1 MDPIDALMHEH
12 RMIERLMNVLNESI
26 RRVEAGAEVDVDL
39 FEKSIDF
46 IKNFADRCHH
56 MKEEG
61 ELFSIFAQKGI
72 PDEGG
77 PIGMMLKEHHIGRD
91 YVRGMD
97 DGLRRYRAGDKS
109 QAKVLTQNAKGYIDL
124 LSQHI
129 MKEDNILYP
138 MGNRLL
144 SNADR
149 KKLSSRFEEIET
161 VEMGGGVHEKYHHL
175 VDDLENRIGLV
186 QD

>member
-1 MDPIDALMHEH
+1 MDPIESLMHEH
-12 RMIERLMNVLNESI
+12 RMIERLMNVLNESM
-26 RRVEAGAEVDVDL
+26 RRIEAGAEVDVDL
-39 FEKSIDF
+39 FEKAIDF

-61 ELFSIFAQKGI
+61 ELFVIFAQKGI
-72 PDEGG
+72 PDQGG
-77 PIGMMLKEHHIGRD
+77 PIGMMLNEHHIGRD
-91 YVRGMD
+91 YVRGMEE
-97 DGLRRYRAGDKS
+97 GLRRHKSGDRS
-109 QAKVLTQNAKGYIDL
+109 QAQVLVQNARGYINL

-149 KKLSSRFEEIET
+149 KKLISRFEEIET
-161 VEMGGGVHEKYHHL
+161 EDIGEGVHEKYHHL
-175 VDDLENRIGLV
+175 IEDLENRIGLAHE
-186 QD
+186 